1 MDRVKQVTSIPIG
14 INVLRNDARSALSM
28 AAVTGADFIRVNIHY
43 GVMAAEEG
51 LVQGEAYDTLRRRA
65 ALGVDVKILADVLVK
80 HAVPVGDQDLGQM
93 AQETAYRALAD
104 GLIVSGAVTGQA
116 TDTSDV
122 AAARKAVPEGFILVG
137 SGVTEANAASLLGH
151 ADGAI
156 VGTSL
161 KRDGVVSN
169 LIDLDRVKRLV
180 CIFSATGQ

>member
-1 MDRVKQVTSIPIG
+1 M
-14 INVLRNDARSALSM
+14 RNDARSALSM
-28 AAVTGADFIRVNIHY
+28 AAVTGANFIRVNIHY

-93 AQETAYRALAD
+93 AQETMYRALAD

-137 SGVTEANAASLLGH
+137 SGVTEANAPGLLAH